1 MRNKHIYIYAHIF
14 INVPTCANTE
24 VQVSKILPPM
34 QKPVIINKSLSKTIP
49 EASLVDALASL
60 ASRIHHYSVIT
71 EGGGDQGDSSDHIT
85 IHVIWMVVSWAGFL
99 QAAVGILFH
108 VGWPLLDKSYKSSQ
122 SATHKHS
129 ATVGWSPWRRRKA
142 PLLKMLCILQR
153 HAMTMESGQNL
164 QKKNR
169 NATCEDSVGIYV
181 ELTSDEKGQRC
192 PFCKPGFGSLKRK
205 FFGNWI
211 TSTWSWSL
219 WLSLEGLVA
228 LLLHYSTILKHHLG
242 SSEYVNSP
250 LVPMIGW

>member
-1 MRNKHIYIYAHIF
+1 MCKYRGAGL
-14 INVPTCANTE
+14 
-24 VQVSKILPPM
+24 QILPPM

-108 VGWPLLDKSYKSSQ
+108 VGWPLLDKSYKVVPVCLSQTLCDSWLITVASKKSSI
-122 SATHKHS
+122 AENAVHFAAACHDNGIWAKF
-129 ATVGWSPWRRRKA
+129 A
-142 PLLKMLCILQR
+142 
-153 HAMTMESGQNL
+153 
-164 QKKNR
+164 KKNR

-219 WLSLEGLVA
+219 WLSLEGLLA
-228 LLLHYSTILKHHLG
+228 LLLHYSTILNHHLG

>member
-1 MRNKHIYIYAHIF
+1 MLWHLWLAEYTITPSLLRA
-14 INVPTCANTE
+14 E
-24 VQVSKILPPM
+24 VIKVTQ
-34 QKPVIINKSLSKTIP
+34 
-49 EASLVDALASL
+49 
-60 ASRIHHYSVIT
+60 VIT
-71 EGGGDQGDSSDHIT
+71 SPFMSSEWLWVGQVFFKLLLESCFMLDGHCWTSPTSRPSLPLTNTLRQLADHRGVEEKL
-85 IHVIWMVVSWAGFL
+85 HCWKCCAFCSGM
-99 QAAVGILFH
+99 
-108 VGWPLLDKSYKSSQ
+108 
-122 SATHKHS
+122 
-129 ATVGWSPWRRRKA
+129 PW
-142 PLLKMLCILQR
+142 QW
-153 HAMTMESGQNL
+153 NL
-164 QKKNR
+164 GKICKKNR

-219 WLSLEGLVA
+219 WLSLEGLLA